1 MTTHRAMNGKN
12 GAAIIKPT
20 GVFMPPLGRVQVAKT
35 PPLNVELMP
44 EIAKTPLVGIGIN
57 GLQELRSGK
66 YTPHLLLPSI
76 GDSFNH
82 LLVSRDLYEQT

>member
-1 MTTHRAMNGKN
+1 MNGKN
-12 GAAIIKPT
+12 GPVIIKPT
-20 GVFMPPLGRVQVAKT
+20 GVFMPPLGGSQVAKT
-35 PPLNVELMP
+35 PPLNVGLMP
-44 EIAKTPLVGIGIN
+44 EVAKMPLVRVGIN

>member
-1 MTTHRAMNGKN
+1 MTAHRAMNGKN
-12 GAAIIKPT
+12 GGLKIKPT
-20 GVFMPPLGRVQVAKT
+20 GVFMPPLGGVQISKT
-35 PPLNVELMP
+35 PPQNVELMP
-44 EIAKTPLVGIGIN
+44 QVAKTPLVGIGIN